1 MCQAVQKMRV
11 ESQGR
16 LMQAEEDAGNFCKL
30 GADVEKMHKEQD
42 ML

>member
-1 MCQAVQKMRV
+1 MCQAVQEMRV

-16 LMQAEEDAGNFCKL
+16 LMQAEDAGNFCKL